1 MKKLL
6 LSSAIAATMGVSGV
20 AQAAIDL
27 NDSDATSNNS
37 LTYASELTIATTGSN
52 LGDSGGDVQD
62 LGATLGFGVSAGAT
76 RFIRVDLSNDAE
88 FQNAPSLSVSE
99 TGDFIAITTPT
110 TNEVVA
116 DDTKDVAAGQ
126 ITLVQGGAGE
136 SFAIFQFT
144 SNGTTTDGD
153 QSDNDDSTS
162 GDISLSQDADIVV
175 DVDGVT
181 LINQSDVTAT
191 YALYETGTAAQ
202 NQDST
207 LSSAAAQVAYRFST
221 ALSIQ
226 AGSTNNATLVAL
238 LSPPAQ
244 TNGTVDEIDVTQE
257 SKYFEDATD
266 EQVSPFGI
274 AAISLVTP
282 TPLTASSVAVPQLDT
297 IIDDSNVT
305 AVVSG
310 DFSSASGLTNDGDA
324 TNFTTASTLLNTD
337 GDAEFVVADTESS
350 TNYTGSLV
358 VYEFLYQTDGT
369 TVIPETTFA
378 LTLGLAAQTGYT
390 LASSVG
396 PVEMDKFEKNGS
408 TSETNLQLDPAGAFK
423 NFVRLTNPSG
433 IDGRVFLTVIN
444 DDGDSVAINLDDI
457 SVQGTAQ
464 PASLLA
470 GASTRLI
477 PMSAVIAAAQ
487 AQDSTFGIVDSARN
501 KFRIIADGEFGDT
514 ADRTAINIDNIT
526 LATDNSTFSTF

>member
-88 FQNAPSLSVSE
+88 FQNAPSLGVTESGIFVGPSS
-99 TGDFIAITTPT
+99 GTT
-110 TNEVVA
+110 
-116 DDTKDVAAGQ
+116 DDTKTIAASQ

-144 SNGTTTDGD
+144 ARGPITDGD
-153 QSDNDDSTS
+153 SSTDDVPEA
-162 GDISLSQDADIVV
+162 DISLSQDADIVV

-181 LINQSDVTAT
+181 VSNKSDVTAT

-202 NQDST
+202 NQGST

-274 AAISLVTP
+274 ASISLVSG
-282 TPLTASSVAVPQLDT
+282 PLNASSGAISALNT

-324 TNFTTASTLLNTD
+324 ANFTTASTLLNTD

-408 TSETNLQLDPAGAFK
+408 TSETNLQLDPDGAFK